1 MFSVFLFY
9 PLWHPIIIL
18 HLVSSLGYIT
28 QGIGYNRKSLPF
40 WESERGLTTNLEI
53 STNKE
58 DIYI

>member
-1 MFSVFLFY
+1 MFSIFLFY
-9 PLWHPIIIL
+9 PLWRPIIIL

-28 QGIGYNRKSLPF
+28 LGIGYNRQILPF
-40 WESERGLTTNLEI
+40 LESERGLTTNLEI